1 MSNRSGLLVILLATL
16 DDCKSISVEMQNISC
31 CNERCSRRQT
41 SSDCESQSLLSSS
54 SSKDGVM
61 HFVPLHW
68 SPLGICIKSKV
79 VSLVLLWSVFI
90 GCYYSVINSLT
101 LWQSY
106 IVLDIFNS
114 NLLPTLVFC
123 FCQAFIGFSFPL
135 SGYIADVHCGRL
147 RTILFSMFLI
157 LCCTLIFVPFHYL
170 LVSLFW
176 NSSVYR
182 IIYYIVGSFTLV
194 TGTLATAGYCANY
207 IQFGLDQL
215 LEAPSHHQALY
226 VHWAKWN
233 FDLMSTVVVVLFAF
247 IPNMYQQPNLVS
259 FRNICFTA
267 IFTVIITFIVLC
279 VFSYWK
285 RHWFYTEP
293 GRHNPYKMVFKVL
306 NFARKHKY
314 PLQRSAFTY
323 CDDEKPSRLDFC
335 KEKFGGPF
343 TTEQVEDVKTFLK
356 IVLVLM
362 CIGPVFVMDLPAE
375 NIIMYFFE
383 VHLGAPLEFRWISI
397 VVNGGILKSI
407 LSTIFLPIYMWIIF
421 SVMRNRV
428 PSILRRLGFGI
439 VVYFL
444 GIVSFFM
451 LDIYGH
457 SHDNGE
463 CIFNFTINAT
473 VHIPQLKLNWAMYV
487 PSNILIG
494 IGPTL
499 VTVTIFEFISA
510 QSPHSMKGFLL
521 GTYFAISGFYQFVS
535 SCILIPFSLDKVWAS
550 GDYPPHTG
558 CVFGYFI
565 VICTIALI
573 GVVLYLIAAKRY
585 VNRERDDRP
594 YDQRFVIDVYDR
606 YLSQVSDE
614 EYPD

>member
-1 MSNRSGLLVILLATL
+1 MLSNFSSKR
-16 DDCKSISVEMQNISC
+16 K
-31 CNERCSRRQT
+31 CSQGQT
-41 SSDCESQSLLSSS
+41 SSDCESQTLLSSS
-54 SSKDGVM
+54 SVGVRR
-61 HFVPLHW
+61 FVPLHC
-68 SPLGICIKSKV
+68 SPSGICIKSKV
-79 VSLVLLWSVFI
+79 VSLVLLWSVFF
-90 GCYYSVINSLT
+90 GCYYSILNSLT

-106 IVLDIFNS
+106 KALDTYNV
-114 NLLPTLVFC
+114 NLLPPLVIC
-123 FCQAFIGFSFPL
+123 LCQAFLSFSFPL
-135 SGYIADVHCGRL
+135 SGYIADVYCGRL
-147 RTILFSMFLI
+147 RTILFSMILI
-157 LCCTLIFVPFHYL
+157 LCCIIIFVPCHY
-170 LVSLFW
+170 VFVTLFSK
-176 NSSVYR
+176 SSVYR
-182 IIYYIVGSFTLV
+182 IIYSIVSSFTLV
-194 TGTLATAGYCANY
+194 TMTLAIAGYCANY

-226 VHWAKWN
+226 VHWAKWY
-233 FDLMSTVVVVLFAF
+233 FDLASTVVVVLFTFMPNTYHHPSFVYFRSILFAAF
-247 IPNMYQQPNLVS
+247 LTFVMI
-259 FRNICFTA
+259 
-267 IFTVIITFIVLC
+267 FIVLC
-279 VFSYWK
+279 VFSYCK
-285 RHWFYTEP
+285 RHWFYTDF
-293 GRHNPYKMVFKVL
+293 GHHNPYKMVFKVL

-323 CDDEKPSRLDFC
+323 CDDERPSRLDFC
-335 KEKFGGPF
+335 KERFGGPF
-343 TTEQVEDVKTFLK
+343 TTEQVEDVKTVLK

-362 CIGPVFVMDLPAE
+362 CIGPIFVMDLPAE

-383 VHLGAPLEFRWISI
+383 VHLGAPLKFRWISI
-397 VVNGGILKSI
+397 FVNGGILKSI
-407 LSTIFLPIYMWIIF
+407 LSTMFLPIYMWIIF

-463 CIFNFTINAT
+463 CIFNFTKNDF
-473 VHIPQLKLNWAMYV
+473 VFMPQLKLNWAMYV
-487 PSNILIG
+487 PSNILIS

-521 GTYFAISGFYQFVS
+521 GTYFSISGFYQFVS
-535 SCILIPFSLDKVWAS
+535 SCILIPFSLHRVWAS
-550 GDYPPHTG
+550 GFYPPHTG
-558 CVFGYFI
+558 CAFGYFI

-573 GVVLYLIAAKRY
+573 GIVLYLIAAKCY

-594 YDQRFVIDVYDR
+594 YDQRYVIDVYDR

>member
-1 MSNRSGLLVILLATL
+1 
-16 DDCKSISVEMQNISC
+16 MQNNSC
-31 CNERCSRRQT
+31 CNERCSIIKQN
-41 SSDCESQSLLSSS
+41 SPDCESQSLLSSS

-61 HFVPLHW
+61 HCTPLHW
-68 SPLGICIKSKV
+68 SPLGMCIKSKI
-79 VSLVLLWSVFI
+79 VSLVLLWSVFV
-90 GCYYSVINSLT
+90 GCYYSILNSLT

-106 IVLDIFNS
+106 IVLDMYNIKM
-114 NLLPTLVFC
+114 LPPLVFC
-123 FCQAFIGFSFPL
+123 FCQAFLSFSFPL

-147 RTILFSMFLI
+147 RTMLFSMILI
-157 LCCTLIFVPFHYL
+157 MCCTLIFLPFHYL
-170 LVSLFW
+170 FLTLLW
-176 NSSVYR
+176 KSSVYR
-182 IIYYIVGSFTLV
+182 IIYSIVSSFLLV
-194 TGTLATAGYCANY
+194 TMTLAIAGYCANY

-226 VHWAKWN
+226 VHWAKWS
-233 FDLMSTVVVVLFAF
+233 FDLTSTVIVVLYTS
-247 IPNMYQQPNLVS
+247 IPNMYSHPSITSFSNNILFATIFILV
-259 FRNICFTA
+259 
-267 IFTVIITFIVLC
+267 ITSLVLY
-279 VFSYWK
+279 VFSYCK

-323 CDDEKPSRLDFC
+323 CDDERPSRLDFC
-335 KEKFGGPF
+335 KQRFGGPF

-362 CIGPVFVMDLPAE
+362 CIGPVFVMDLPAK
-375 NIIMYFFE
+375 NIIMYYFE
-383 VHLGAPLEFRWISI
+383 VHLGAPVKFRWISI
-397 VVNGGILKSI
+397 VVNGGIVKSI

-428 PSILRRLGFGI
+428 PSMLRRLGFGI

-463 CIFNFTINAT
+463 CIFNFTINDT
-473 VHIPQLKLNWAMYV
+473 VHIPQLKLNWAAYV

-521 GTYFAISGFYQFVS
+521 GTYFAISGFYRFVS
-535 SCILIPFSLDKVWAS
+535 SCILIPFSWDKVWAS
-550 GDYPPHTG
+550 GDYPPHIG

-594 YDQRFVIDVYDR
+594 YDQRYVIDVYDR

>member
-1 MSNRSGLLVILLATL
+1 
-16 DDCKSISVEMQNISC
+16 MQNNSSSK
-31 CNERCSRRQT
+31 RKCSQRQT
-41 SSDCESQSLLSSS
+41 SPACESQSLLSSS
-54 SSKDGVM
+54 SSKDGVRC
-61 HFVPLHW
+61 FVPL
-68 SPLGICIKSKV
+68 PLSGICIKSKV
-79 VSLVLLWSVFI
+79 ISLVLLWSVFI
-90 GCYYSVINSLT
+90 GCCYSSLNSFT

-106 IVLDIFNS
+106 IVLDVYNM
-114 NLLPTLVFC
+114 LPPLVCF
-123 FCQAFIGFSFPL
+123 FCQGFFGFFFPL

-147 RTILFSMFLI
+147 RTILFSMILT
-157 LCCTLIFVPFHYL
+157 LCCIIIFVPCHYL
-170 LVSLFW
+170 FLTLLSKS
-176 NSSVYR
+176 NVYC
-182 IIYYIVGSFTLV
+182 IIYSIVSSFSLV
-194 TGTLATAGYCANY
+194 TMTLAIAGYCANY

-215 LEAPSHHQALY
+215 LEAPSHYQALY
-226 VHWAKWN
+226 VHWAKWS
-233 FDLMSTVVVVLFAF
+233 FDLMSTVIVFVTVFASISKTYSIYQHPSIFFVSLFGF
-247 IPNMYQQPNLVS
+247 
-259 FRNICFTA
+259 
-267 IFTVIITFIVLC
+267 IITFLVLC
-279 VFSYWK
+279 VFSFWK
-285 RHWFYTEP
+285 RHWFYSELV
-293 GRHNPYKMVFKVL
+293 HLNPYKMVFKVL

-323 CDDEKPSRLDFC
+323 CDDERPSRLDFC
-335 KEKFGGPF
+335 KQRFGGPF

-362 CIGPVFVMDLPAE
+362 CIGPIFVMDLPAE
-375 NIIMYFFE
+375 NLIMYFFE

-428 PSILRRLGFGI
+428 PSMLRRLGFGI

-457 SHDNGE
+457 SHDKGE
-463 CIFNFTINAT
+463 CMFNFTVSDT
-473 VHIPQLKLNWAMYV
+473 VHIPQLKLNWAAYV
-487 PSNILIG
+487 PSNILIS

-521 GTYFAISGFYQFVS
+521 GTYFAISGFYRFVS
-535 SCILIPFSLDKVWAS
+535 SCILIPFSWDKVWAS

-558 CVFGYFI
+558 CAFGYFI

-573 GVVLYLIAAKRY
+573 GVVLYLIAAKHY

>member
-1 MSNRSGLLVILLATL
+1 MLTNSSSKR
-16 DDCKSISVEMQNISC
+16 K
-31 CNERCSRRQT
+31 CSQRQT
-41 SSDCESQSLLSSS
+41 LPDYESQSLLSSS
-54 SSKDGVM
+54 SSKDGVRC
-61 HFVPLHW
+61 FVPLHW
-68 SPLGICIKSKV
+68 SLSGICIKSKV

-90 GCYYSVINSLT
+90 GCCYSSLNSFT

-106 IVLDIFNS
+106 ILLDVYNMFS
-114 NLLPTLVFC
+114 PLVCC
-123 FCQAFIGFSFPL
+123 FCQGFFGFFFPL

-147 RTILFSMFLI
+147 RTILFSMILT
-157 LCCTLIFVPFHYL
+157 LCCIIIALPCHYL
-170 LVSLFW
+170 FLTLLSK
-176 NSSVYR
+176 SSVYR
-182 IIYYIVGSFTLV
+182 IIYSIVTSFTLV
-194 TGTLATAGYCANY
+194 IMTLAIAGYCANY

-226 VHWAKWN
+226 VHWAKWS
-233 FDLMSTVVVVLFAF
+233 FDLMSTVVVFVTVFASVSKTYSIYQHPSIFFAVLFAF
-247 IPNMYQQPNLVS
+247 
-259 FRNICFTA
+259 
-267 IFTVIITFIVLC
+267 IITFIVLC

-323 CDDEKPSRLDFC
+323 CDDERPSRLDFC
-335 KEKFGGPF
+335 KERFGGPF

-362 CIGPVFVMDLPAE
+362 CIGPIFVMDLPAD
-375 NIIMYFFE
+375 NNMVYFFE
-383 VHLGAPLEFRWISI
+383 VHLGAPVDFRWISI

-457 SHDNGE
+457 SHDTGE
-463 CIFNFTINAT
+463 CIFNFTVSDTA
-473 VHIPQLKLNWAMYV
+473 HIPQLKLNWATYV
-487 PSNILIG
+487 PSNILIS

-521 GTYFAISGFYQFVS
+521 GTYFGISGFYRFVS
-535 SCILIPFSLDKVWAS
+535 SCILIPFSWDNVWAS

-558 CVFGYFI
+558 CAFGYFI

-573 GVVLYLIAAKRY
+573 GVVLYLIAAQRY

-594 YDQRFVIDVYDR
+594 YDQRYVIDVYDR

>member
-1 MSNRSGLLVILLATL
+1 MLNNSSSKR
-16 DDCKSISVEMQNISC
+16 K
-31 CNERCSRRQT
+31 CSQGQT
-41 SSDCESQSLLSSS
+41 SSDCESQSFLSSS
-54 SSKDGVM
+54 SSKDGVRR
-61 HFVPLHW
+61 FVPLHW
-68 SPLGICIKSKV
+68 SLSGICIKSKV

-90 GCYYSVINSLT
+90 GCYYSILNFLSFWLVYSLP
-101 LWQSY
+101 Y
-106 IVLDIFNS
+106 IENTYM
-114 NLLPTLVFC
+114 LPPLVFC
-123 FCQAFIGFSFPL
+123 FCQAFFGFAFPL

-147 RTILFSMFLI
+147 RTILFSMILI
-157 LCCTLIFVPFHYL
+157 LCCTLIFMPCHYL
-170 LVSLFW
+170 FLTLLSK
-176 NSSVYR
+176 SSVYR
-182 IIYYIVGSFTLV
+182 IIYYIVSSITLV
-194 TGTLATAGYCANY
+194 TMKLAIAGYCANY

-233 FDLMSTVVVVLFAF
+233 FNLMSTVVVVLFAS
-247 IPNMYQQPNLVS
+247 IPNMYSHPSFVS
-259 FRNICFTA
+259 IRNILFAA
-267 IFTVIITFIVLC
+267 IFTFVITFLVLC

-323 CDDEKPSRLDFC
+323 CDDERPSRLDFC
-335 KEKFGGPF
+335 KQRFGGPF

-362 CIGPVFVMDLPAE
+362 CIGPIFVMDLPAG
-375 NIIMYFFE
+375 NIIMYYFE

-457 SHDNGE
+457 SHHKGE
-463 CIFNFTINAT
+463 CIFNITELND
-473 VHIPQLKLNWAMYV
+473 VSHVVLPQLNLNWTMYV
-487 PSNILIG
+487 PSNILIS

-535 SCILIPFSLDKVWAS
+535 SCILIPFSWDKVWTS
-550 GDYPPHTG
+550 GYYPPHTG
-558 CVFGYFI
+558 CVFGYVI
-565 VICTIALI
+565 VLCTIALT

-594 YDQRFVIDVYDR
+594 YDQRYVIDVYDR

-614 EYPD
+614 EYSD

>member
-1 MSNRSGLLVILLATL
+1 
-16 DDCKSISVEMQNISC
+16 MQN
-31 CNERCSRRQT
+31 T
-41 SSDCESQSLLSSS
+41 SSSKRKCSQRQASPDYESQSLLSSS
-54 SSKDGVM
+54 SSKDGVIR
-61 HFVPLHW
+61 FVPLHL
-68 SPLGICIKSKV
+68 SPSGICIKSKV

-90 GCYYSVINSLT
+90 GCYYSILNSLS
-101 LWQSY
+101 LWTSY
-106 IVLDIFNS
+106 
-114 NLLPTLVFC
+114 NLTYNYDTYNNIMSPPLILLVIC
-123 FCQAFIGFSFPL
+123 LCQAFFRFSFPL

-147 RTILFSMFLI
+147 RTILFSMILI
-157 LCCTLIFVPFHYL
+157 LCCTLSFVPCFFLSTL
-170 LVSLFW
+170 LSK
-176 NSSVYR
+176 SSVHR
-182 IIYYIVGSFTLV
+182 IIYSIVSSFTLV
-194 TGTLATAGYCANY
+194 TGTLGIAGYCANY

-226 VHWAKWN
+226 VHWAKWS
-233 FDLMSTVVVVLFAF
+233 FDLMSTVAVVVCVFVF
-247 IPNMYQQPNLVS
+247 VSKMYQHSDPTIKLKFNTTVTLLVA
-259 FRNICFTA
+259 ICVLFTA
-267 IFTVIITFIVLC
+267 FFVLC

-323 CDDEKPSRLDFC
+323 CDDERPSRLDFC
-335 KEKFGGPF
+335 KQRFGGPF

-362 CIGPVFVMDLPAE
+362 CIGPIFVMDLPAE
-375 NIIMYFFE
+375 NIIMYYFE
-383 VHLGAPLEFRWISI
+383 VYFGAPLEFRWISI

-463 CIFNFTINAT
+463 CIFNFTINDT
-473 VHIPQLKLNWAMYV
+473 VHVPQLKLNWATYV
-487 PSNILIG
+487 PSNILIS

-535 SCILIPFSLDKVWAS
+535 SCILIPFSWDKVWTR
-550 GDYPPHTG
+550 GYNPPHTG
-558 CVFGYFI
+558 CAFGYFI
-565 VICTIALI
+565 VICSIALI
-573 GVVLYLIAAKRY
+573 GVVLYLIAAKCY

-594 YDQRFVIDVYDR
+594 YDQRYVIDVYDR

-614 EYPD
+614 QYSD

>member
-1 MSNRSGLLVILLATL
+1 
-16 DDCKSISVEMQNISC
+16 MQNNSC
-31 CNERCSRRQT
+31 CNGRCSLIRQT
-41 SSDCESQSLLSSS
+41 SPDFESQSLLSSE
-54 SSKDGVM
+54 DVVIR
-61 HFVPLHW
+61 FVPLHC
-68 SPLGICIKSKV
+68 SPSGICIKSKV

-90 GCYYSVINSLT
+90 GCYYSVVNSLT

-123 FCQAFIGFSFPL
+123 FCQAFFCFSFPL

-157 LCCTLIFVPFHYL
+157 LCCTIIFGPCHYL
-170 LVSLFW
+170 FVTLLSK
-176 NSSVYR
+176 SSVYR
-182 IIYYIVGSFTLV
+182 IIYSIVSSVTLV
-194 TGTLATAGYCANY
+194 TGTLAIAGYCANY

-226 VHWAKWN
+226 VHWAKWS
-233 FDLMSTVVVVLFAF
+233 FDLTSTVVGVVFASY
-247 IPNMYQQPNLVS
+247 PTVDSHPS
-259 FRNICFTA
+259 FVFFNYKFFAA
-267 IFTVIITFIVLC
+267 IFVLLITFLVIC

-323 CDDEKPSRLDFC
+323 CDDEIPSRLDFC
-335 KEKFGGPF
+335 KQRFGGPF

-362 CIGPVFVMDLPAE
+362 CIGPVFVMDLPAK
-375 NIIMYFFE
+375 NIIMYYFE
-383 VHLGAPLEFRWISI
+383 VHLGAPLKFEWISI
-397 VVNGGILKSI
+397 VVDGGILKSI

-444 GIVSFFM
+444 GILSFFM

-463 CIFNFTINAT
+463 CIFNFTVSDT
-473 VHIPQLKLNWAMYV
+473 VHIPQLKLNWATYV
-487 PSNILIG
+487 PSNILIS

-499 VTVTIFEFISA
+499 VTVTVFEFISA

-521 GTYFAISGFYQFVS
+521 GTYFAISGFYRFVS
-535 SCILIPFSLDKVWAS
+535 SCILIPFSWDKVWAS
-550 GDYPPHTG
+550 GFYPPHTG

-573 GVVLYLIAAKRY
+573 GVVLYLIAAKHY

-606 YLSQVSDE
+606 YLSQVSNE

>member
-1 MSNRSGLLVILLATL
+1 MLNNSNSKR
-16 DDCKSISVEMQNISC
+16 K
-31 CNERCSRRQT
+31 CSQRQT
-41 SSDCESQSLLSSS
+41 SPDYESQSLLSST
-54 SSKDGVM
+54 SSKGGIM
-61 HFVPLHW
+61 RFVPLHL

-79 VSLVLLWSVFI
+79 VSLILLWSVFI
-90 GCYYSVINSLT
+90 GCYYSTLNSLS
-101 LWQSY
+101 LWLSY
-106 IVLDIFNS
+106 
-114 NLLPTLVFC
+114 NLPYYIDSTYMLPPLVFC
-123 FCQAFIGFSFPL
+123 LCQAFFSFSFPL

-147 RTILFSMFLI
+147 RTILFSMTLM
-157 LCCTLIFVPFHYL
+157 LCCNLIFVPCHYL
-170 LVSLFW
+170 LLTLFSK
-176 NSSVYR
+176 SSVYR
-182 IIYYIVGSFTLV
+182 IIYSIVSSFSLV
-194 TGTLATAGYCANY
+194 TGTLGIAGYCANY

-226 VHWAKWN
+226 VHWAKWS
-233 FDLMSTVVVVLFAF
+233 FDLMSTVVVVPITFA
-247 IPNMYQQPNLVS
+247 PNMYNNPRFVS
-259 FRNICFTA
+259 FCYILFAAT
-267 IFTVIITFIVLC
+267 FVLLITFLVLY

-285 RHWFYTEP
+285 RHWFYTES

-323 CDDEKPSRLDFC
+323 CDDERPSRLDFC
-335 KEKFGGPF
+335 KQRFGGSF

-356 IVLVLM
+356 VVLVLM
-362 CIGPVFVMDLPAE
+362 CIGPIFVMDLPAE

-383 VHLGAPLEFRWISI
+383 VHLGAPLKFEWKSI
-397 VVNGGILKSI
+397 FVNGGILKSI

-457 SHDNGE
+457 SHDKGE
-463 CIFNFTINAT
+463 CIFNFTINDTA
-473 VHIPQLKLNWAMYV
+473 HIPQLKLNWATYV
-487 PSNILIG
+487 PSNILIS

-521 GTYFAISGFYQFVS
+521 GTYFAISGFYRFVS
-535 SCILIPFSLDKVWAS
+535 SCILIPFSWDKVWAS
-550 GDYPPHTG
+550 GYYPPHTG

-594 YDQRFVIDVYDR
+594 YDQRYVIDVYDR

>member
-1 MSNRSGLLVILLATL
+1 
-16 DDCKSISVEMQNISC
+16 MQNNSC
-31 CNERCSRRQT
+31 CNGRCSIIKQN
-41 SSDCESQSLLSSS
+41 SPDCESQSLLSSS

-61 HFVPLHW
+61 HCAPLHW

-79 VSLVLLWSVFI
+79 VSLVLLWSVFV
-90 GCYYSVINSLT
+90 GCYYSILNSLT

-106 IVLDIFNS
+106 IVLDIYNIKM
-114 NLLPTLVFC
+114 LPPLVFC
-123 FCQAFIGFSFPL
+123 FCQAFLSFSFPL

-147 RTILFSMFLI
+147 RTMLFSMILI
-157 LCCTLIFVPFHYL
+157 LCCTLIFLPFHYL
-170 LVSLFW
+170 FLTLLW
-176 NSSVYR
+176 KSSVYR
-182 IIYYIVGSFTLV
+182 IIYSIMSSFSLV
-194 TGTLATAGYCANY
+194 TMTLAIAGYCANY

-226 VHWAKWN
+226 VHWAKWS
-233 FDLMSTVVVVLFAF
+233 FDLMSTVIVVLYTS
-247 IPNMYQQPNLVS
+247 IPNMYSHPSITSFSNNILFATMFILV
-259 FRNICFTA
+259 
-267 IFTVIITFIVLC
+267 ITSLVLY
-279 VFSYWK
+279 VFSYCK
-285 RHWFYTEP
+285 RHLFYTEP

-323 CDDEKPSRLDFC
+323 CDDERPSRLDFC
-335 KEKFGGPF
+335 KERFGGPF

-362 CIGPVFVMDLPAE
+362 CIGPIFVMDLPAE
-375 NIIMYFFE
+375 NIIMYYFE

-397 VVNGGILKSI
+397 VVNGGIVKSI

-457 SHDNGE
+457 SHDNEE
-463 CIFNFTINAT
+463 CIFNFTINTT
-473 VHIPQLKLNWAMYV
+473 VHIPQLKLNWATYV

-521 GTYFAISGFYQFVS
+521 GTYFAISGFYRFVS

-550 GDYPPHTG
+550 GYYPPHIG

-594 YDQRFVIDVYDR
+594 YDQRYVIDVYDR